1 MTIDKGIFI
10 RNIYYMLTYAFQE
23 LKQNNYEEIAGE
35 EFEEIHDLFAEIL
48 LRGIS
53 FQLKQGL
60 HKEYISCHGSLS
72 TLKGKLDICGTVNNL
87 MRKQQKI
94 DCEYDELS
102 ENNKFNQ
109 ILKTTVQ
116 FLLKHPKVKSN
127 RKAALK
133 RLMLF
138 FSDVEVVD
146 ILTIDWTTMRF
157 DRNCKT
163 YRMLLYVCY
172 FILDGMLMTTER
184 GAYKMKEFSDEH
196 MCRLYEKFVLEYYR
210 KHYPELK
217 AKATQIEHGKFELR
231 EKPEPEIVNSRE
243 AIVRVTLGSIC
254 TSDLHIKHGSVPRA
268 VPGITV
274 GHEMVG
280 VVEKV
285 GADVTSVKPG
295 DRVTVNV
302 ETFCGECFFC
312 RRGYVNNCTDPNGGW
327 ALGCRIDGG
336 QAEYVRVPYAD
347 QGLNRIPDTVSDE
360 QALFVGDVLAT
371 GFWATR
377 ISEISEDDTVLII
390 GAGPTGICTLLC
402 VMLKKPR
409 RIIVCEKSPE
419 RIRFVRE
426 HYPDVLVVE
435 PENCKEFVIQNS
447 EHGGA
452 DVVLEV
458 AGSKDT
464 FRLAWEC
471 ARPNAVV
478 TIVAL
483 YDEPQILPLPDMYG
497 KNLIF
502 KTGGVDGCDCA
513 EILNLI
519 EEGKIDTTPL
529 ITHRFPL
536 NEIEEAYRIFENKL
550 DGVIKVAIYQ

>member
-1 MTIDKGIFI
+1 
-10 RNIYYMLTYAFQE
+10 MLTY
-23 LKQNNYEEIAGE
+23 
-35 EFEEIHDLFAEIL
+35 
-48 LRGIS
+48 
-53 FQLKQGL
+53 
-60 HKEYISCHGSLS
+60 
-72 TLKGKLDICGTVNNL
+72 
-87 MRKQQKI
+87 
-94 DCEYDELS
+94 
-102 ENNKFNQ
+102 
-109 ILKTTVQ
+109 
-116 FLLKHPKVKSN
+116 
-127 RKAALK
+127 
-133 RLMLF
+133 
-138 FSDVEVVD
+138 
-146 ILTIDWTTMRF
+146 
-157 DRNCKT
+157 T
-163 YRMLLYVCY
+163 Y
-172 FILDGMLMTTER
+172 
-184 GAYKMKEFSDEH
+184 
-196 MCRLYEKFVLEYYR
+196 
-210 KHYPELK
+210 
-217 AKATQIEHGKFELR
+217 IEHGKFELR

-464 FRLAWEC
+464 FR
-471 ARPNAVV
+471 PNAVV